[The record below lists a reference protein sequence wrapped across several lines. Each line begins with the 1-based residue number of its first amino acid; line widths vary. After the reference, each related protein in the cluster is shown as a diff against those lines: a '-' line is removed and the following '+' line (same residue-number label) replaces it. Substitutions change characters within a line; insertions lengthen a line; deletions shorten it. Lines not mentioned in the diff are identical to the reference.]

1 VRGLA
6 GKQPLHPIRVCPE
19 TDEKQFYKAL
29 GIYKVDLDSSLNFLR
44 IPMSIVS
51 QYLHTGRHRAPTSP
65 RRRIRV
71 LSGAAIAAAALFAPT
86 VASPSGVASAAPMPN
101 VDQNGNI
108 AAPGRTQI
116 SFQSTLTGH
125 HVGTANEHE
134 SRPGLSLVKMYIADY
149 VFEHGTPEDQ
159 AKATQMLRFSD
170 DNIASELYAKYPN
183 SINDRAA
190 KYHLADTHGAAHWG
204 NSTTSTAD
212 SVAYLEVKKRENPF
226 GPVLTALAS
235 ASPVAADGYEQD
247 YGTATLP
254 GVLGTKWGWSDDRRS
269 VNASAS
275 FGPFFSVSAS
285 TYGPSQ
291 QLTDDVQGAF
301 TNQPWNPLAL
311 DGVGIPASG
320 APAPASNESAPAALT
335 SYPAR
340 AVAQSAFDNFRSGPL
355 NIEPIVNA
363 MPENIPVP
371 SAVAPLLPPA
381 PDQPE

>member
-1 VRGLA
+1 M
-6 GKQPLHPIRVCPE
+6 
-19 TDEKQFYKAL
+19 T
-29 GIYKVDLDSSLNFLR
+29 
-44 IPMSIVS
+44 IVS
-51 QYLHTGRHRAPTSP
+51 QYLHTGRHRAPTSS

-71 LSGAAIAAAALFAPT
+71 LSGAVIAAAALFAST
-86 VASPSGVASAAPMPN
+86 VASPSNASAAPMPN

-125 HVGTANEHE
+125 HAGTANEHE

-183 SINDRAA
+183 SINDRAG
-190 KYHLADTHGAAHWG
+190 KYHLADTHGAPHWG

-212 SVAYLEVKKRENPF
+212 SVTYLEAKKRENPF
-226 GPVLTALAS
+226 GPVLSALAT
-235 ASPVAADGYEQD
+235 ASPVAADGYKQD

-254 GVLGTKWGWSDDRRS
+254 GVLGTKWGWSDDRSS

-320 APAPASNESAPAALT
+320 APAPAANESAPVALT

-340 AVAQSAFDNFRSGPL
+340 AVAQSAFETYRNAAFKDFQDRYAPNTFGPIGNSSPFWPTVNAMRDEAL
-355 NIEPIVNA
+355 ANIGQPIVNA
-363 MPENIPVP
+363 VPESVPVP
-371 SAVAPLLPPA
+371 SAVVPFLPPVPA
-381 PDQPE
+381 AQ